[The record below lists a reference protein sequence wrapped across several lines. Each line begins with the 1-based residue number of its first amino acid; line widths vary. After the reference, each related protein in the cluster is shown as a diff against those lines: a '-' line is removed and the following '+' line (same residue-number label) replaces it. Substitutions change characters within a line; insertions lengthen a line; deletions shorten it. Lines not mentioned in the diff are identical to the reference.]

1 MTVPEI
7 MRLAAAVSLGAL
19 IILALMLLANSA
31 ARMTRTGKW
40 ARAYDAPDTFDH
52 ASRPCAYVITYREF
66 LDRFADG
73 AGWACHDFKPHGFL
87 FDEQG
92 VYGFPDCVVGFASPE
107 DEAMYRAWCETNDMF

>member
-7 MRLAAAVSLGAL
+7 MRLAAAVSLGVL
-19 IILALMLLANSA
+19 IILTLMLLTNSVA
-31 ARMTRTGKW
+31 GTTRPGKW

-52 ASRPCAYVITYREF
+52 ASHPCAYVITYREF
-66 LDRFADG
+66 LDRFVDG
-73 AGWACHDFKPHGFL
+73 AGWACHDFKHHGFL

-107 DEAMYRAWCETNDMF
+107 NEAMYRAWCETNGMF